1 MLKELVEGVSW
12 SPPGNASDDHFSP
25 EFGLELA
32 NLLFALSSFVVP
44 SPGTLP
50 PMPGKHKFEDQ
61 LAALTPFASS
71 RRKPASHAW
80 EADLRPQTSLKSEV

>member
-61 LAALTPFASS
+61 LAALDALRQQP
-71 RRKPASHAW
+71 P
-80 EADLRPQTSLKSEV
+80 EACITCVGS